1 MPKRKQEDGVT
12 IKPPKR
18 ARTAYLVFCDRY
30 RTQIMRAVHPQEG
43 AKFTRE
49 EMQAVTTRLAELWK
63 SISPSELAQCKAEA
77 DVLKEQ
83 YEAEKAKFPPGS
95 LKRHHKKGKKGK
107 NQTVIVEGSGEKPK
121 RARTAYLIFCDKY
134 RNQIMKE
141 VHSNPNTKF
150 TREEMQQVTTRLANM
165 WRNVT
170 PQELDSCKMEADL
183 CKEEY
188 KKQKDSYVPPVY
200 AAASKGKK
208 GKKEKAD
215 NGKPKRPRTA
225 YLLFAEDCRTKLKKT
240 QPDLGFTDVSKVVS
254 QEWKELSEMKKNAY
268 VKTAEKEQAKHREAK
283 AQWEAKHPVA

>member
-1 MPKRKQEDGVT
+1 MGKNTKRST
-12 IKPPKR
+12 
-18 ARTAYLVFCDRY
+18 
-30 RTQIMRAVHPQEG
+30 
-43 AKFTRE
+43 
-49 EMQAVTTRLAELWK
+49 
-63 SISPSELAQCKAEA
+63 
-77 DVLKEQ
+77 
-83 YEAEKAKFPPGS
+83 
-95 LKRHHKKGKKGK
+95 KGKKGK

-188 KKQKDSYVPPVY
+188 KKQKDSYVAPVY
-200 AAASKGKK
+200 APASKGKK

>member
-1 MPKRKQEDGVT
+1 MT

-30 RTQIMRAVHPQEG
+30 REQIMRAVHPQPN

-49 EMQAVTTRLAELWK
+49 EMQAVTTKLAELWK
-63 SISPSELAQCKAEA
+63 NISPNELKECKAEA
-77 DVLKEQ
+77 DILKGQ

-95 LKRHHKKGKKGK
+95 LKRHHKKGKKAK
-107 NQTVIVEGSGEKPK
+107 NQTILVEGQGEKPK

-170 PQELDSCKMEADL
+170 PTELASCKMEADL

-188 KKQKDSYVPPVY
+188 KRQKDSYRAPVY
-200 AAASKGKK
+200 APASKSKK

-225 YLLFAEDCRTKLKKT
+225 YLLFAEDCRSKLKKT
-240 QPDLGFTDVSKVVS
+240 QPDLGFTEVSKVVS
-254 QEWKELSEMKKNAY
+254 SEWKELPENKKQQY
-268 VKTAEKEQAKHREAK
+268 VRNAEKEQERHKVLK

>member
-1 MPKRKQEDGVT
+1 M
-12 IKPPKR
+12 
-18 ARTAYLVFCDRY
+18 
-30 RTQIMRAVHPQEG
+30 
-43 AKFTRE
+43 
-49 EMQAVTTRLAELWK
+49 
-63 SISPSELAQCKAEA
+63 
-77 DVLKEQ
+77 
-83 YEAEKAKFPPGS
+83 
-95 LKRHHKKGKKGK
+95 
-107 NQTVIVEGSGEKPK
+107 
-121 RARTAYLIFCDKY
+121 LIFCDKY

-188 KKQKDSYVPPVY
+188 KKQKDSYVAPVY
-200 AAASKGKK
+200 APASKGKK